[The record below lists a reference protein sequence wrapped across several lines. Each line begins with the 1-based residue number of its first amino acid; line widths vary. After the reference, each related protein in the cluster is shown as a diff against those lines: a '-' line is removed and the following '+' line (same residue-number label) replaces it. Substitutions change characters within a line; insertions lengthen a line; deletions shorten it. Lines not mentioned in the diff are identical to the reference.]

1 MIDFL
6 LLLEVVPLEW
16 LQYYDE
22 RELELII
29 CGMQERVWN
38 RASQA
43 LRPLLEQS
51 QPLRPLLGSV
61 ENPDPEL
68 FAGAVRSRNFFVSD
82 PDLAK
87 MKEH

>member
-38 RASQA
+38 RARRFIIHTEATFGQC
-43 LRPLLEQS
+43 RE
-51 QPLRPLLGSV
+51 SV
-61 ENPDPEL
+61 SGT
-68 FAGAVRSRNFFVSD
+68 FCRSRAEPEFFCFGSGSG
-82 PDLAK
+82 
-87 MKEH
+87 